1 MKGNNMGTQ
10 NKKQITQL
18 LNQYY
23 KLLKSQGEVTFSI
36 YDDQYHLSLFQCE
49 TEILSLLGL
58 PNRIKNHH
66 YLYEM
71 AMLAVTNNSD
81 ATDIVQKMKLLSE
94 KQQHNIDSDSS
105 HSIFS
110 EREKKQNPFEI
121 LPDLAGNVNGYSLFL
136 YNKMLFKEG
145 IPNEQVLDELKL
157 LKKLDCVGDI
167 YLLCFD
173 RDYKHNIIYQELGK
187 LGLKYLSAYLKW
199 YHSRIK

>member
-1 MKGNNMGTQ
+1 MKVNKMGTQ
-10 NKKQITQL
+10 NKKHITQL

-23 KLLKSQGEVTFSI
+23 KLLKSQGEVSFSI
-36 YDDQYHLSLFQCE
+36 YDDEYHLTLFQCE
-49 TEILSLLGL
+49 TEILSLFGL
-58 PNRIKNHH
+58 PNRIQNHH

-71 AMLAVTNNSD
+71 AMLAVKDNSD
-81 ATDIVQKMKLLSE
+81 AADIVQKMKLLSE
-94 KQQHNIDSDSS
+94 KQQQNIGSYIFPDS
-105 HSIFS
+105 
-110 EREKKQNPFEI
+110 EKKLNPFEI

-145 IPNEQVLDELKL
+145 LLNEQVLDELKL
-157 LKKLDCVGDI
+157 LKKLDCVWDI

-173 RDYKHNIIYQELGK
+173 RDYKHNKIYQELGK

>member
-1 MKGNNMGTQ
+1 MGTQ

-49 TEILSLLGL
+49 TEILSLIGL
-58 PNRIKNHH
+58 PNRIQNHH
-66 YLYEM
+66 SLYEM
-71 AMLAVTNNSD
+71 AMKAVKDNSD
-81 ATDIVQKMKLLSE
+81 ATDIVEKMKLLSE
-94 KQQHNIDSDSS
+94 KQQQNIDSENSN
-105 HSIFS
+105 SIFS
-110 EREKKQNPFEI
+110 GSKNRHNPFEI

-145 IPNEQVLDELKL
+145 LLNEQVLDELKL

-173 RDYKHNIIYQELGK
+173 CDYKHNKIYQELGK

>member
-1 MKGNNMGTQ
+1 MGTQ

-23 KLLKSQGEVTFSI
+23 KLLKSQSEVTFSI

-58 PNRIKNHH
+58 PNRIQNHH

-71 AMLAVTNNSD
+71 AMLAVKDNSD
-81 ATDIVQKMKLLSE
+81 ATDIVQKMELLSE
-94 KQQHNIDSDSS
+94 KQQHNIDSDSAY
-105 HSIFS
+105 SIFS

-157 LKKLDCVGDI
+157 LKKLDCVSDI

-173 RDYKHNIIYQELGK
+173 RDYKHNKIYQELGK